1 MDIIYNKKCNK
12 YFNINLYDKYNVY
25 FYSNNKLNF
34 IILKHK
40 NKENIPDELW
50 VTYTICCVYDMNK
63 NIILKGKDMII
74 IEKDIIDNSLIID
87 DKKIRNINDL
97 EEQIRNQI
105 FNNKYIG
112 YIKTNIKNN
121 IFYFYLIKDIIKE

>member
-87 DKKIRNINDL
+87 DKKIRNMQTS
-97 EEQIRNQI
+97 EQIM
-105 FNNKYIG
+105 
-112 YIKTNIKNN
+112 
-121 IFYFYLIKDIIKE
+121 EE